1 MKDYKRITVQDIID
15 YIKSEPEKFPDGMK
29 TVIVSG
35 DFECNYTHEK
45 HEIQDMVGCT
55 LNKKKFP
62 NAICLGYEMHEGE
75 SCVWDSQKE
84 VDI

>member
-1 MKDYKRITVQDIID
+1 MGLRAIVRQMKQGVSKKNVDEMKDYKRITVQDIID

-45 HEIQDMVGCT
+45 H
-55 LNKKKFP
+55 
-62 NAICLGYEMHEGE
+62 
-75 SCVWDSQKE
+75 VWDSQTE
-84 VDI
+84 